1 MVYINRDHL
10 LLFNMQELTQYITRD
25 NIIFYLCRIRAKYAK
40 NKNKEHLIHLIS
52 SNEKYNYHI
61 REDENEVLKFFPSRK
76 KWKKLGINNR
86 IRNGKKLNSIEKN
99 IQSLLIT
106 IKWYEKNEPN
116 ANFLIQLNDFID
128 DVQASVYNKDYKI
141 ETPETYPKVKG
152 DKNNIENICR
162 PISLFKLKD
171 RIIISLINKYFTDLF
186 DDFFYSN
193 SMAFRAVKQIE
204 NKKINIT
211 HHDAIKEI
219 IDYKNKINSKHIW
232 VSECDM
238 KKFYDTVNHTQIK
251 KYFRRFINKVKK
263 NHPEYYNEN
272 AERIFYSYLDSYTFN
287 KCVYP
292 LNENQEYFRK
302 HHITNGKFEWV
313 EDDLLNGY
321 YKRLGNTK
329 IGVPQGGALSGL
341 IANIVLHYSD
351 TKVNKYK
358 DDSLLY
364 IRYCDDMI
372 IMHTNKQKCKKI
384 TETYTNSL
392 KSLKLIPHEF
402 KKIKKYDKSFWKS
415 KSKDVYKWTFYNN
428 NKNVPWIGF
437 VGYEINY
444 DGRVRIRKSSL
455 KKEMTK
461 QVKVINEAYKAIG
474 NNNKR
479 ASNKY
484 IEESIGHR
492 LIGMSVGRISMRN
505 YENGIN
511 DLCWINGFTQ
521 INDNS
526 TLITQ
531 LKRLDRNRNKYFKRF
546 KHKITEIEMDDEKE
560 ISFESNRQIVYYG
573 KPFSYYYQAIEKK
586 RNKAQNA
593 NNVYKSLGDK

>member
-1 MVYINRDHL
+1 
-10 LLFNMQELTQYITRD
+10 MQELKQYIARD
-25 NIIFYLCRIRAKYAK
+25 NIIFYLCRIRAKLAK
-40 NKNKEHLIHLIS
+40 NKNKEHLIHLLS

-61 REDENEVLKFFPSRK
+61 RKDENEILKFFPSRK

-86 IRNGKKLNSIEKN
+86 VKNGRKLNSIEKN

-116 ANFLIQLNDFID
+116 ANFLIHLNNFIS
-128 DVQASVYNKDYKI
+128 DVQTSIYDINYKI

-152 DKNNIENICR
+152 EKNNKENICR

-186 DDFFYSN
+186 DDLFYNN
-193 SMAFRAVKQIE
+193 SMAFRTVKQTE
-204 NKKINIT
+204 TGTVNIT
-211 HHDAIKEI
+211 HHDAIKRIVE
-219 IDYKNKINSKHIW
+219 YKNKMNSKHIW

-251 KYFRRFINKVKK
+251 KSFRKFINKSKK
-263 NHPEYYNEN
+263 SFPDYYDVN
-272 AERIFYSYLDSYTFN
+272 AERIFYLYLDSYTFN

-292 LNENQEYFRK
+292 LNKTQSYFDK
-302 HHITNGKFEWV
+302 NNIKNGKFEWV
-313 EDDLLNGY
+313 EKDLLNGH
-321 YKRLGNTK
+321 YKRLGNAK

-351 TKVNKYK
+351 TIVNKYANEN
-358 DDSLLY
+358 LLY

-372 IMHTNKQKCKKI
+372 IMHTNKNECKKI
-384 TETYTNSL
+384 TQAYSNSL
-392 KSLKLIPHEF
+392 GNLKLIPHEF
-402 KKIKKYDKSFWKS
+402 KQIKAYDKSFWKS
-415 KSKDVYKWTFYNN
+415 KSKEVYKWTYYNN

-444 DGRVRIRKSSL
+444 DGRIRIRKSSI

-461 QVKVINEAYKAIG
+461 QVKVINEAYKAIY
-474 NNNKR
+474 NNKR

-484 IEESIGHR
+484 IEESIIHR
-492 LIGMSVGRISMRN
+492 LIGMSVGRVN
-505 YENGIN
+505 LWNFDNGVN
-511 DLCWINGFTQ
+511 DLCWINGFNE
-521 INDNS
+521 INDNP
-526 TLITQ
+526 LLATQ

-546 KHKITEIEMDDEKE
+546 KNKIKEIEMDEDNE

-593 NNVYKSLGDK
+593 NKV

>member
-1 MVYINRDHL
+1 
-10 LLFNMQELTQYITRD
+10 MQELKYYITRY
-25 NIIFYLCRIRAKYAK
+25 NIIFYLCRIRAKLAK

-52 SNEKYNYHI
+52 GNEKYNYHI
-61 REDENEVLKFFPSRK
+61 RKDENEVLNFFPSRK

-86 IRNGKKLNSIEKN
+86 VRNGKKLNSIEKN

-116 ANFLIQLNDFID
+116 ADFIIKLNSFID
-128 DVQASVYNKDYKI
+128 DVQKSIYDINYKI

-152 DKNNIENICR
+152 EKNNTENICR

-186 DDFFYSN
+186 DDLFYDN
-193 SMAFRAVKQIE
+193 SMAFRAVKQSE
-204 NKKINIT
+204 NGKINIT
-211 HHDAIKEI
+211 HHDSIKKI
-219 IDYKNKINSKHIW
+219 IEYKNRINSKYIW

-251 KYFRRFINKVKK
+251 KYFKKFITKIRKDF
-263 NHPEYYNEN
+263 PDYYDIN
-272 AERIFYSYLDSYTFN
+272 AERVFYLYLNSYTFN

-292 LNENQEYFRK
+292 LNKNQDYFK
-302 HHITNGKFEWV
+302 KYSIINGKFEWV
-313 EDDLLNGY
+313 EKDLLNGH
-321 YKRLGNTK
+321 YKRLGIAK

-351 TKVNKYK
+351 TVVNKYK
-358 DDSLLY
+358 DKNLLY

-372 IMHTNKQKCKKI
+372 IMHTNKKKCKKV
-384 TETYTNSL
+384 TEEYTNSL
-392 KSLKLIPHEF
+392 SNLKLVPHVF
-402 KKIKKYDKSFWKS
+402 QKIKTYDKSFWKS
-415 KSKDVYKWTFYNN
+415 KSKDVYKWTYYDN

-437 VGYEINY
+437 VGYEINF
-444 DGRVRIRKSSL
+444 DGRIRIRKSSL

-461 QVKVINEAYKAIG
+461 QVKVVDEAYKSIS

-492 LIGMSVGRISMRN
+492 LIGMAVGRINMWN
-505 YENGIN
+505 FENGIN
-511 DLCWINGFTQ
+511 DLCWINGFSE
-521 INDNS
+521 INDNPLLVS
-526 TLITQ
+526 Q
-531 LKRLDRNRNKYFKRF
+531 LKRLDRNRNKYFKKF
-546 KHKITEIEMDDEKE
+546 KNKIKEIEINEDKE
-560 ISFESNRQIVYYG
+560 ISSVSNRQIVYYG

-593 NNVYKSLGDK
+593 NNVYIK

>member
-1 MVYINRDHL
+1 
-10 LLFNMQELTQYITRD
+10 MQELKQYITRE
-25 NIIFYLCRIRAKYAK
+25 NIIFYLCRIRAKLAK
-40 NKNKEHLIHLIS
+40 SKNKEHLIHLIS

-61 REDENEVLKFFPSRK
+61 RKDEDEVLMFFPSRK
-76 KWKKLGINNR
+76 KWKKLGLKNR
-86 IRNGKKLNSIEKN
+86 VRNGKKLNSIEKN

-116 ANFLIQLNDFID
+116 ADFLIHLNSFID
-128 DVQASVYNKDYKI
+128 VVQTSIYDKRYKI
-141 ETPETYPKVKG
+141 ETPKTYPKVKG
-152 DKNNIENICR
+152 DKNDIENICR
-162 PISLFKLKD
+162 PISLFNLKD

-186 DDFFYSN
+186 DDLFYDN
-193 SMAFRAVKQIE
+193 SMAFRAVKQLE
-204 NKKINIT
+204 NGKINIT
-211 HHDAIKEI
+211 HHDAIKRI
-219 IDYKNKINSKHIW
+219 IEYKNKINSKHIW

-251 KYFRRFINKVKK
+251 KYFKKFINKTKK
-263 NHPEYYNEN
+263 VFPNYYDVN
-272 AERIFYSYLDSYTFN
+272 AERIFYSYLNSYTFN

-292 LNENQEYFRK
+292 LNKKHSYFEDF
-302 HHITNGKFEWV
+302 HIINGKFEWV
-313 EDDLLNGY
+313 EKDLLNGY
-321 YKRLGNTK
+321 YKRLGNAK

-351 TKVNKYK
+351 TMVKKYEDEK
-358 DDSLLY
+358 LLY

-372 IMHTNKQKCKKI
+372 IMHTNKNKCKKI
-384 TETYTNSL
+384 TEGYSNSL
-392 KSLKLIPHEF
+392 SNLKLIPHEF
-402 KKIKKYDKSFWKS
+402 KQIKNYDKSFWKS
-415 KSKDVYKWTFYNN
+415 KSKDVYKWTYYNN

-444 DGRVRIRKSSL
+444 DGRIRIRKSSL

-461 QVKVINEAYKAIG
+461 QIKVINEAYKAID
-474 NNNKR
+474 NNKR

-492 LIGMSVGRISMRN
+492 LIGMSVGRINMWN
-505 YENGIN
+505 YENGVN
-511 DLCWINGFTQ
+511 DLCWINGFSE

-526 TLITQ
+526 FLVTQ
-531 LKRLDRNRNKYFKRF
+531 LKRLDRNRNKYFKNF
-546 KHKITEIEMDDEKE
+546 KNKIKEIEMNEDKE
-560 ISFESNRQIVYYG
+560 ISVESNRQIVYYG

-593 NNVYKSLGDK
+593 SKV